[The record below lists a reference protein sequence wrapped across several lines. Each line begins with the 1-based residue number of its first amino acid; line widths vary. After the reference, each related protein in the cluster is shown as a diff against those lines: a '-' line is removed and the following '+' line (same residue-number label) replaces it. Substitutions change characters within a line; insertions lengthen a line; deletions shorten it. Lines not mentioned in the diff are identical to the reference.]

1 MIGVTNGRIGRK
13 PYSSTITLLASSW
26 DTSTMKQTVSV
37 RNISSVETDQLIV
50 PTPATSSQQ
59 TYHEYGIKC
68 TNQSSGM
75 LEFTATSIPT
85 TDLTVYVA
93 IIPLN

>member
-1 MIGVTNGRIGRK
+1 MIGVTNGRK
-13 PYSSTITLLASSW
+13 PYSSTVTLLSSSW

-37 RNISSVETDQLIV
+37 RNISPIEEDQLII
-50 PTPATSSQQ
+50 PTPTVSSQQ
-59 TYHEYGIKC
+59 FYHEYGVRC

-85 TDLTVYVA
+85 TDLMVYVA